1 MTNSSSAV
9 SGLIGNTPLIPLRFE
24 DRGITIY
31 AKCEFLNP
39 SGSIKDRLAKTV
51 IDDAERRGVLRRD
64 SIILECS
71 SGNTGVALAMM
82 GAARGYKVAI
92 VISEKASRERLQL
105 IRHLGAEV
113 ITFPAGG
120 YGAGI
125 DLTLEMAA
133 NDPRYFLPQQFEN
146 PLNAADHEHVTGP
159 EILRQFSGRIDAFV
173 SGFGT
178 GGTLAGISRA
188 LRGSD
193 PKTQV
198 YAMEAGAAVLQG
210 ESPCCHFIEGVS
222 DGFVPPLMRGVV
234 LDGSI
239 TVSSLDAGRMAQ
251 KLAQSF
257 GLLVGT
263 SSGANVCAAL
273 TAAERL
279 GPGKNVITMLCDR
292 AERYFSTGLFAVTQP
307 GGFEFAI

>member
-1 MTNSSSAV
+1 MDYSSPVSA
-9 SGLIGNTPLIPLRFE
+9 LIGNTPLIPLRFE
-24 DRGITIY
+24 DRGVTVY
-31 AKCEFLNP
+31 AKCEFVNP
-39 SGSIKDRLAKTV
+39 SGSIKDRLARAV
-51 IDDAERRGVLRRD
+51 IEDAEQRGVLKPD

-82 GAARGYKVAI
+82 GAARGYKVTI

-120 YGAGI
+120 YRAGI

-133 NDPRYFLPQQFEN
+133 NDSRYFLPRQFEN
-146 PLNAADHEHVTGP
+146 PLNAADHEHTTGP
-159 EILRQFSGRIDAFV
+159 EMLRQFSGSIDAFV

-188 LRGSD
+188 LRAAN
-193 PKTQV
+193 PKTQI
-198 YAMEAGAAVLQG
+198 YAMEAGAAVLRG

-222 DGFVPPLMRGVV
+222 DGFIPPLLKGVV

-239 TVSSLDAGRMAQ
+239 TVSSLDAGRVAQ
-251 KLAQSF
+251 RLAREF
-257 GLLVGT
+257 GLLV
-263 SSGANVCAAL
+263 
-273 TAAERL
+273 
-279 GPGKNVITMLCDR
+279 
-292 AERYFSTGLFAVTQP
+292 
-307 GGFEFAI
+307 